1 MASRGTVDSEG
12 DGFHG
17 RVGVADRHVRP
28 RRRPDLHNP
37 GPLQIHLSAP
47 QTLRRNV
54 PGEFDTVIPAELGT
68 GAAAET
74 RAPRADV
81 ELMCTLRRHIGSPIG
96 ATTLTVGPR
105 GMQIRSPRPLTAD
118 ETVGF
123 DLPNLD
129 MRVNG
134 RARVLREERPHVYAL
149 RFENLPEPMMRRLH
163 ALAINAR

>member
-1 MASRGTVDSEG
+1 MIVMTV
-12 DGFHG
+12 
-17 RVGVADRHVRP
+17 
-28 RRRPDLHNP
+28 
-37 GPLQIHLSAP
+37 
-47 QTLRRNV
+47 
-54 PGEFDTVIPAELGT
+54 
-68 GAAAET
+68 AAAEI

-81 ELMCTLRRHIGSPIG
+81 ELLCTLRRHIGSPIG
-96 ATTLTVGPR
+96 AMTLNVGPR